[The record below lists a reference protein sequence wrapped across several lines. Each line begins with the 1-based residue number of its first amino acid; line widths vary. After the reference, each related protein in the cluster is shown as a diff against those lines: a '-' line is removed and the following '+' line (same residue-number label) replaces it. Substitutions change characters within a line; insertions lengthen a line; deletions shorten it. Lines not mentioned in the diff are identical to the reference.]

1 MGYSH
6 LMNVYTSVFVYFVFV
21 IVAFGTFNE
30 MSGVKSSLFYLVTM
44 LMAVLWP
51 VTMAGVL
58 FLSFVH
64 SMYELGKSIGEALK

>member
-21 IVAFGTFNE
+21 IVAFGAFNE

-51 VTMAGVL
+51 VTMAVVL
-58 FLSFVH
+58 VMSFVH
-64 SMYELGKSIGEALK
+64 AMYELGKTLGKDLK